1 MDREI
6 YKQRFMEA
14 DSSRM
19 PVSEFQKIINDSIYP
34 ATGSQR
40 GYNNLL
46 IAIEECA
53 ELIESF
59 GEYTNFPRNRDR
71 FGRNCR
77 EVFYLLCE
85 ITDCF

>member
-34 ATGSQR
+34 ATDHKED
-40 GYNNLL
+40 
-46 IAIEECA
+46 IIIC
-53 ELIESF
+53 
-59 GEYTNFPRNRDR
+59 
-71 FGRNCR
+71 
-77 EVFYLLCE
+77 
-85 ITDCF
+85 

>member
-6 YKQRFMEA
+6 YKQKFMEA

-19 PVSEFQKIINDSIYP
+19 PASEFQKIINDSIYP

-46 IAIEECA
+46 VAIEECA

-59 GEYTNFPRNRDR
+59 GEYVS
-71 FGRNCR
+71 GK
-77 EVFYLLCE
+77 EKSKYGVYEEEWKE
-85 ITDCF
+85 IWM

>member
-46 IAIEECA
+46 IHHDSDALFLFVWIVNIV
-53 ELIESF
+53 LF
-59 GEYTNFPRNRDR
+59 NFS
-71 FGRNCR
+71 
-77 EVFYLLCE
+77 
-85 ITDCF
+85 